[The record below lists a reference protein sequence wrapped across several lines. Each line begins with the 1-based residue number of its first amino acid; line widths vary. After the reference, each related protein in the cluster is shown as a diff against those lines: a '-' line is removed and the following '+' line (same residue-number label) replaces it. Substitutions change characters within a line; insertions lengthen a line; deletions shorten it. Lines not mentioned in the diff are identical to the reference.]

1 MIGLVLVT
9 YAHWPEK
16 LLASVDAAGLDVI
29 WSIHHHGSDPDFTA
43 RVATL
48 AERPR
53 TRLHLHCENR
63 GLSRSWNEGVR
74 EVLAAGATHAMLV
87 NDDLHFVAGGFST
100 FVDFARAHDPLSV
113 AFLQGL
119 ETGGSPYAGQVMQQ
133 GFACC
138 TLTPAVIE
146 RVGWFDQNFTPAYY
160 EDYDYYRR
168 CILSGVAFMTADV
181 LAEHE
186 RSKTTRDNPE
196 ISIGHVA
203 IMTQNREYYTRKWG
217 PPGAETFERPF
228 DDPAWT
234 NHIAWEDRGDPYAP
248 ITPSATRTDGEGRA
262 VREEPRKFWP
272 TLGGRLTTLAG
283 RYGLRRP

>member
-16 LLASVDAAGLDVI
+16 LLASVDAAGLDVS
-29 WSIHHHGSDPDFTA
+29 WSIHHHGSDPAFTA

-63 GLSRSWNEGVR
+63 GLSRSWNDGVH

-87 NDDLHFVAGGFST
+87 NDDLHFVEGGFAT
-100 FVDFARAHDPLSV
+100 FVDFVGTSDPLSI
-113 AFLQGL
+113 ALLHGL

-138 TLTPAVIE
+138 ALSPAVIE
-146 RVGWFDQNFTPAYY
+146 RVGWFDENITPAYY
-160 EDYDYYRR
+160 EDSDYYRR
-168 CILSGVAFMTADV
+168 CILSDVAFVMAPGV

-196 ISIGHVA
+196 IRVEHEAVMIR
-203 IMTQNREYYTRKWG
+203 NRDYYTRKWG
-217 PPGAETFERPF
+217 APGAETFVRPF
-228 DDPAWT
+228 DDPTWT
-234 NHIAWEDRGDPYAP
+234 NHIAWADRADPYAP
-248 ITPSATRTDGEGRA
+248 KTPEAPQASAA
-262 VREEPRKFWP
+262 QPEPRRFWP
-272 TLGGRLTTLAG
+272 ALARRLATLTD
-283 RYGLRRP
+283 RYGLRRS

>member
-16 LLASVDAAGLDVI
+16 LLASVDAAGLDVF
-29 WSIHHHGSDPDFTA
+29 WSIHHHGSDPAFA
-43 RVATL
+43 AQVATL

-53 TRLHLHCENR
+53 TQLYMHCENR
-63 GLSRSWNEGVR
+63 GLSRSWNEGVQ

-87 NDDLHFVAGGFST
+87 NDDLHFVEGGFST
-100 FVDFARAHDPLSV
+100 FVNFAQANIPLSV

-138 TLTPAVIE
+138 SLTPAVIE
-146 RVGWFDQNFTPAYY
+146 RVGWFDENITPAYY

-168 CILSGVAFMTADV
+168 CVLSDVTFVTAPEV

-196 ISIGHVA
+196 IQFEHEA
-203 IMTQNREYYTRKWG
+203 IMTRNRDYYTQKWG
-217 PPGAETFERPF
+217 VPGAETFTRPF
-228 DDPAWT
+228 DDPTWT
-234 NHIAWEDRGDPYAP
+234 NHIAWVDRADPYTLKAP
-248 ITPSATRTDGEGRA
+248 AMVPET
-262 VREEPRKFWP
+262 EPQRFWP
-272 TLGGRLTTLAG
+272 ALTNRLATLAN